1 MDYEIGVQVYTKN
14 KGAIA
19 TRGRNTETEGR
30 FIHQSQLTPVYVER
44 PSAVMSIDAALRAR
58 GKKLWGTSEAQPRST
73 GMTADNEAPAPV
85 LETKS

>member
-30 FIHQSQLTPVYVER
+30 FIQQSQLTLVYAEL
-44 PSAVMSIDAALRAR
+44 PCAVMSIDVAHSAQEKA
-58 GKKLWGTSEAQPRST
+58 KGTSEAPPS
-73 GMTADNEAPAPV
+73 
-85 LETKS
+85 

>member
-30 FIHQSQLTPVYVER
+30 FIHQSQLTPVYAER
-44 PSAVMSIDAALRAR
+44 PSAVMSIDARLSELR
-58 GKKLWGTSEAQPRST
+58 KKLRGTSEAQPRST
-73 GMTADNEAPAPV
+73 GMTADEEASAPV
-85 LETKS
+85 LETKP